1 MGIERAVHGLTGRV
15 ASCFSLNDRG
25 VIAPGKRGD
34 LSVFSLAEIELH
46 DEVKVSDLPDG
57 QWRYTRPSGGFR
69 ATIVGGTPTVLDGN
83 STGAKPARIGD
94 GSAAARG

>member
-1 MGIERAVHGLTGRV
+1 MPAVQV
-15 ASCFSLNDRG
+15 
-25 VIAPGKRGD
+25 K